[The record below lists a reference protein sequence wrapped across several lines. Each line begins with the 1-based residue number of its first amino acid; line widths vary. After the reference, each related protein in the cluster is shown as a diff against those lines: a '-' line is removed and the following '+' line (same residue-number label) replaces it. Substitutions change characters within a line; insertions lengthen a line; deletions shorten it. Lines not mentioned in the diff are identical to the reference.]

1 MELVILSA
9 QTIFYAQ
16 LDTCSLNQDCIVQA
30 THTFINI
37 FEGNNPT
44 QVGFKGSVISIKYF
58 MQITDKPTSRY
69 MAYPESAILETVWN
83 ISGLTVSCKRLL
95 DSALHMYVSAHSGF
109 KN

>member
-1 MELVILSA
+1 
-9 QTIFYAQ
+9 
-16 LDTCSLNQDCIVQA
+16 
-30 THTFINI
+30 
-37 FEGNNPT
+37 
-44 QVGFKGSVISIKYF
+44 

-69 MAYPESAILETVWN
+69 MAYPESAILETFWN